1 MKGCKAVGKLP
12 FSIALLGG
20 FQWLFFMFANTVV
33 IPISIGGAFGLEQAE
48 IVSAIQRSFIFTG
61 IACILQGLIGH
72 RYALMEGQSGVW
84 WGVILSL
91 TATASTLNMELTTI
105 GGSIAVG
112 AIISGLLISILGMLG
127 LGNLLKKWFTPVVMF
142 VFLLLLANQLIYIFL
157 KGMLGLNHS
166 EYIDVRIA
174 CFSLVLAAITIFL
187 NVKGKGV
194 ISNLSL
200 LIGMVVGWIGAVLMF
215 PHETVN
221 IVKTTPFLTWFPWG
235 EPSLEWGIVLTVVI
249 TGLLNTTN
257 TIATLKGAEDIY
269 ERETEPKQYRA
280 SLMLS
285 GGYTS
290 LSGIL
295 GLVPYAPYASSLG
308 FIQSTGIKDRL
319 PFFIGSILFI
329 IIGAIPALSA
339 FFSTIPHSVGNTI
352 LFVAYLQLFRSALR
366 NIEGLQFTSK
376 TIYRIALPALLGM
389 SIMNLPNEAF
399 TKIPVLI
406 QPLVSNGLL
415 MGILAALL
423 IEAIYYYSE
432 SRRKIVEKNQSL
444 GQ

>member
-1 MKGCKAVGKLP
+1 MGKLP

-61 IACILQGLIGH
+61 IACVLQGLIGH

-91 TATASTLNMELTTI
+91 AATASTLNMELTTI

-112 AIISGLLISILGMLG
+112 AIISGLIISILGMFG

-166 EYIDVRIA
+166 EYIDVRVA

-215 PHETVN
+215 PYETVS
-221 IVKTTPFLTWFPWG
+221 IVKTTPLLTWFPWG

-257 TIATLKGAEDIY
+257 TIATLKGAEDLY

-285 GGYTS
+285 GGYSS

-308 FIQSTGIKDRL
+308 FLQSTGIKGRL
-319 PFFIGSILFI
+319 PFFIGSVLFI

-399 TKIPVLI
+399 TQIPVLI

>member
-1 MKGCKAVGKLP
+1 MNKLP
-12 FSIALLGG
+12 ISIAFLGG

-33 IPISIGGAFGLEQAE
+33 IPISIGTAFDLEQIE

-61 IACILQGLIGH
+61 VACILQGLIGH
-72 RYALMEGQSGVW
+72 RYALMEGQSGLW

-91 TATASTLNMELTTI
+91 AATASTLNVELTTI

-112 AIISGLLISILGMLG
+112 AIISGLIVSILGALG
-127 LGNLLKKWFTPVVMF
+127 LGELLKKWFTPVVMF

-157 KGMLGLNHS
+157 KGMLGLNES
-166 EYIDVRIA
+166 EYIDVRVA
-174 CFSLVLAAITIFL
+174 SFSFVIAAITIFL
-187 NVKGKGV
+187 NVKGKGA

-200 LIGMVVGWIGAVLMF
+200 LIGMAIGWIGAIFLLQ
-215 PHETVN
+215 HETVSS
-221 IVKTTPFLTWFPWG
+221 VKATPFLTWFPWG
-235 EPSLEWGIVLTVVI
+235 EPSFEWGIILTVVI

-269 ERETEPKQYRA
+269 ERETQPKQYRA

-290 LSGIL
+290 VSGML

-308 FIQSTGIKDRL
+308 FLQSTGIKERL
-319 PFFIGSILFI
+319 PFFIGSGLFI

-376 TIYRIALPALLGM
+376 TIYRIAFPALLGM
-389 SIMNLPNEAF
+389 SIMNLPTEAF
-399 TKIPVLI
+399 TQIPVLV

-415 MGILAALL
+415 MGILAALFSEL
-423 IEAIYYYSE
+423 IYYLSQT
-432 SRRKIVEKNQSL
+432 KKKVVEKGQSL
-444 GQ
+444 GHQIK